1 VLTLKGKSVLKEVM
15 QHFIK
20 LRHEI
25 QQAKLKK
32 TNLASHFI
40 LKGWATRKV
49 SAGVRNS
56 DNYSNHFDTLE
67 QNMRCSVCPLFKG
80 LNIYLVPVIAETK
93 LFCKQMGVVPLKS

>member
-1 VLTLKGKSVLKEVM
+1 VLTLKGKSMLKEVM
-15 QHFIK
+15 QHFVK

-67 QNMRCSVCPLFKG
+67 
-80 LNIYLVPVIAETK
+80 
-93 LFCKQMGVVPLKS
+93 

>member
-40 LKGWATRKV
+40 LKNWATRKV

-56 DNYSNHFDTLE
+56 DNYSNHFG
-67 QNMRCSVCPLFKG
+67 SVNFMPTCGRSLSG
-80 LNIYLVPVIAETK
+80 QGASNI
-93 LFCKQMGVVPLKS
+93 C